1 MKIIT
6 GLTGA
11 DAGEV
16 KIFGYDTTVHF
27 EQAMSKVGCLIE
39 TADDYDYLT
48 AYQNLSLAARFYPG
62 LGAARI
68 DEVLELVGLRQY
80 KNEKAGTYSLVMKQR
95 LGLAAAILSGPEFII
110 LDEPVNGLDIE
121 GMVDIRNTISRLARE
136 KQSTFF
142 ISSHLIHE
150 IELIC
155 NRVGIIVNGNLVQTG
170 AVDDLKNNRFSS
182 LEEYYITRPISRFKV
197 FASKNIAIAAFTI
210 IMLAVVFITS
220 FISGLFLGGL
230 DGGGQLPAGLSQ
242 WLPAYT
248 AAIYPML
255 FLGIVAA
262 FVAQFFR
269 SSGSALI
276 TCVFVYLAAKVMP
289 LVFPAAAK
297 VNPFAYTDWHV
308 MWLGSSVTAGML
320 INIFLLLLS
329 YNLIFF
335 AAGYYLF
342 EKKEL

>member
-1 MKIIT
+1 MEKVLEVSKLTKTYKNGRGIKDVSFDVFRGDVFGFLGPNGAGKTTVMKIIT

-39 TADDYDYLT
+39 TADAYDYLT
-48 AYQNLSLAARFYPG
+48 AYQNLSLAVRFYPG

-80 KNEKAGTYSLVMKQR
+80 KNEKAGTYSLGMKQR

-182 LEEYYITRPISRFKV
+182 LEEYYISR
-197 FASKNIAIAAFTI
+197 
-210 IMLAVVFITS
+210 LRQ
-220 FISGLFLGGL
+220 GEGG
-230 DGGGQLPAGLSQ
+230 
-242 WLPAYT
+242 
-248 AAIYPML
+248 
-255 FLGIVAA
+255 
-262 FVAQFFR
+262 
-269 SSGSALI
+269 
-276 TCVFVYLAAKVMP
+276 
-289 LVFPAAAK
+289 
-297 VNPFAYTDWHV
+297 
-308 MWLGSSVTAGML
+308 
-320 INIFLLLLS
+320 
-329 YNLIFF
+329 
-335 AAGYYLF
+335 AAGH
-342 EKKEL
+342 EQP